1 MPTLEYFATGFKTL
15 NPPGQGTLD
24 VSEDDLVRAAIRV
37 GYSPAVTTGY
47 RRSLLELLWRALMVL
62 ANLEEHPK
70 HGTWRKSEAYR
81 RLDASE
87 KSAVSYFLGMTQA
100 TLTAEQVLGF
110 PELAHLDAVLALLG
124 KKSKQ
129 SRPDLVAYDPTTAT
143 TMLAMEAKGRTWS
156 RGQAADKAKKQAK
169 SLPPGVGNSST
180 IAVASVASFE
190 KRGAWEALLVDPPGN
205 PYEDLRGV
213 LTPGLVQLAYYL
225 PLVQAL
231 RDPGAEIDSGRSD
244 SDTTVAYVPAG
255 DLWLGVPAPV
265 VSLLSD
271 AGDLYSASESSRTAW
286 GADLVGT
293 VAQLPD
299 AGVAEHSGPAA
310 AGRAHDGRSPSV
322 QATRPARPAGG
333 RRRGRG
339 AERNDRRCRRA
350 AAGAAADLAPRG
362 GWVRRCHGRAGRQLA
377 SPKLT

>member
-1 MPTLEYFATGFKTL
+1 MPTLEYFATGFTTL

-24 VSEDDLVRAAIRV
+24 MSQDDLVRAAIRL

-62 ANLEEHPK
+62 ANLDEHPK

-156 RGQAADKAKKQAK
+156 RGQAADKAKKQAE
-169 SLPPGVGNSST
+169 SLPAGVGNSST

-190 KRGAWEALLVDPPGN
+190 KRGAWEALLVDPSGN

-255 DLWLGVPAPV
+255 DLWLGVPTPV

-271 AGDLYSASESSRTAW
+271 TGDLYSASDKSRTAW
-286 GADLVGT
+286 GEDLVGA
-293 VAQLPD
+293 VAQLP
-299 AGVAEHSGPAA
+299 GT
-310 AGRAHDGRSPSV
+310 
-322 QATRPARPAGG
+322 QASLRIPARQPPVELTTADHRQSRRPDRPEVDEGSEVLSVTTDDVDKPPRELPRTSPREAVG
-333 RRRGRG
+333 FDGVTVELGDSWRRR
-339 AERNDRRCRRA
+339 
-350 AAGAAADLAPRG
+350 
-362 GWVRRCHGRAGRQLA
+362 
-377 SPKLT
+377 S